1 MLVDTA
7 KRDSCFTC
15 HQENSFGLL
24 TVFLA
29 AVLST
34 AFVIKLSLW
43 LGRHRQKMIKAAEDV
58 VAGFLISTAM

>member
-7 KRDSCFTC
+7 KGDSCFTC
-15 HQENSFGLL
+15 HQENSFWLL
-24 TVFLA
+24 AVFLA
-29 AVLST
+29 AMLST

-43 LGRHRQKMIKAAEDV
+43 LGRHREKMIKAAEEL